1 MAEID
6 AYTVCND
13 YIPIPDVAFVRMCD
27 QHTFV
32 IVFEILRKRIGDPV
46 RVKGRFSDVLVNVLV
61 HRIVA

>member
-13 YIPIPDVAFVRMCD
+13 NIPIPDVAFVLMCD

-32 IVFEILRKRIGDPV
+32 IVVEILRKRIGDPV
-46 RVKGRFSDVLVNVLV
+46 RVKGRFDDVLVNVLV
-61 HRIVA
+61 QRIVT